1 MLKAIEKKAEELGQ
15 EEKDRP
21 RKMREEA
28 IDNLKNLVCTK
39 EELEIP
45 KIKKIIEKFTGKINK
60 ASPKDIEDIKEK
72 QKTHTKA
79 EELKLRDEVK
89 DYKFNNNALFYGAP
103 RTGKS
108 VMAEKLAYEA
118 NKYPLVVIQGSAL
131 TPLDDFGFEREENGE
146 VKYILFIDEANQ
158 INTST
163 LLQEPTKL
171 TFLKECMGEK
181 EDQGNRQ
188 QQNSNQQPNQPPKKL
203 ESFEGKFIN
212 PRQPK
217 IEQTTEVIGNNLI
230 ITANKIS
237 EDISKAL
244 ETKLNELN
252 QTANQTRQTI
262 QSSQTAMSNTL
273 SQIMGEIRD
282 LGAAC
287 VIATG
292 GAAAPLLIATVG
304 GGVAGHLIG
313 NKVEQEEKKV
323 KNQAKDLELKS
334 QTIETLKKDNEK
346 LQAEKIKENQKLQ
359 EIEKKIK
366 NRDKEIEEATRKS
379 KDPNLS
385 DEDRKKWKNRLQV
398 LLNQQE
404 DDKKER
410 DSIINAIKQIEE
422 RIKDNNKNITTVGS
436 GSSDKGTIMEF
447 MVDSKK
453 EKQQEELRAFGRY
466 FPEGNRREGV
476 LSEIKKD
483 LEKIKK
489 INDHEKK
496 LQEINFALSKH
507 RTNESHART
516 HYFNG
521 KLNEINI
528 RNSVLSHAV
537 KNITKNENASSAF
550 KSSKVN
556 TATILPKMTIKNSA
570 QKNALT
576 TITAKPAILA
586 PLKP

>member
-72 QKTHTKA
+72 PISLQHELNLLENLDKNHHISICELSEEQKTHTKA

-171 TFLKECMGEK
+171 TFLKECMGAEFLRYSDGAGISKK

-188 QQNSNQQPNQPPKKL
+188 QQNSNQQPNQPPKKVKIKWGEFFEFFWRLYDSKQL

-447 MVDSKK
+447 FTLQNILIVFAVYALWQIVIK
-453 EKQQEELRAFGRY
+453 EDRRY
-466 FPEGNRREGV
+466 
-476 LSEIKKD
+476 
-483 LEKIKK
+483 
-489 INDHEKK
+489 
-496 LQEINFALSKH
+496 
-507 RTNESHART
+507 
-516 HYFNG
+516 
-521 KLNEINI
+521 
-528 RNSVLSHAV
+528 
-537 KNITKNENASSAF
+537 
-550 KSSKVN
+550 
-556 TATILPKMTIKNSA
+556 
-570 QKNALT
+570 
-576 TITAKPAILA
+576 
-586 PLKP
+586 

>member
-72 QKTHTKA
+72 PISLQHELNLLENLDKNHHISICELSEEQKTHTKA

-171 TFLKECMGEK
+171 TFLKECMGAVSSLLTEQKTKRLMMKIIKK

-188 QQNSNQQPNQPPKKL
+188 QQNSNQQPNQPPKKVKIKWGEFFEFFWRLYDSKQL

-447 MVDSKK
+447 FTLQNILIVFAVYALWQIVIK
-453 EKQQEELRAFGRY
+453 EDRRY
-466 FPEGNRREGV
+466 
-476 LSEIKKD
+476 
-483 LEKIKK
+483 
-489 INDHEKK
+489 
-496 LQEINFALSKH
+496 
-507 RTNESHART
+507 
-516 HYFNG
+516 
-521 KLNEINI
+521 
-528 RNSVLSHAV
+528 
-537 KNITKNENASSAF
+537 
-550 KSSKVN
+550 
-556 TATILPKMTIKNSA
+556 
-570 QKNALT
+570 
-576 TITAKPAILA
+576 
-586 PLKP
+586 

>member
-171 TFLKECMGEK
+171 TFLKECMGG
-181 EDQGNRQ
+181 DNRINET
-188 QQNSNQQPNQPPKKL
+188 QNLKQL